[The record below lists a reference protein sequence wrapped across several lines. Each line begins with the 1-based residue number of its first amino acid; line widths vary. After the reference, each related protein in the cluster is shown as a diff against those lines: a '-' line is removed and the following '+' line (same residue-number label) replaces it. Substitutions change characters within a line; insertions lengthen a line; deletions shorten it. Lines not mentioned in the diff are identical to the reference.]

1 MKKIICLLTVS
12 ILIFSLCGVV
22 AFAEGEAEIPT
33 NLVNPTSLA
42 ILQNDDQKQLF
53 VADNITGNASV
64 LHLFDADTATWQK
77 SVELVGNVNKIAV
90 YGDTMY
96 IIQKDGYRVIE
107 DLNNIEVGEF
117 VPFTSIVDV
126 AVVGDVVYALQN
138 GIDGSLGHFGDLFD
152 FSLPGDAGSSVVKG
166 FAVVGGTLYILEDAT
181 LRLLGNWGPTTN
193 GGLTNCNF
201 AGVFA
206 CGDNLALHNAN
217 DVVFLSAQ
225 NSTSLQYTSSQSQIV
240 SVCADSDGS
249 LYVLRKDNT
258 IKKVVLD
265 ETYSELANWEI
276 GDDTYSGTIPTGEW
290 TSYTLCKAKN
300 YPATIVYKTTDGD
313 TSIQQLTTL
322 SPSEAFIVLNYDN
335 ADENFYYVFYGNKF
349 GWIRK
354 SALTLEEDPYIL
366 VLNTNVSTDA
376 TVSGNLL
383 NENTF
388 IYSLPIQ
395 DQRYETATSTT
406 YPRGEK
412 VVLLQSFFNFWYLV
426 QFEDGT
432 QGFVAMSSVGA
443 LKVESD
449 LTVVLARK
457 KVNSSLSGE
466 YFAYADWKNQIPLT
480 DANGN
485 SIVLQTGQVVKILA
499 EYDGYCL
506 VQFEDNQTF
515 AYVQSDV
522 LIGLQA
528 LNTNTIL
535 GLVLVGV
542 AIVIGVVVFII
553 LKDKQKKQLEIE

>member
-1 MKKIICLLTVS
+1 M
-12 ILIFSLCGVV
+12 
-22 AFAEGEAEIPT
+22 
-33 NLVNPTSLA
+33 
-42 ILQNDDQKQLF
+42 
-53 VADNITGNASV
+53 
-64 LHLFDADTATWQK
+64 
-77 SVELVGNVNKIAV
+77 
-90 YGDTMY
+90 
-96 IIQKDGYRVIE
+96 
-107 DLNNIEVGEF
+107 
-117 VPFTSIVDV
+117 
-126 AVVGDVVYALQN
+126 
-138 GIDGSLGHFGDLFD
+138 
-152 FSLPGDAGSSVVKG
+152 
-166 FAVVGGTLYILEDAT
+166 EDAT

-553 LKDKQKKQLEIE
+553 LKDKQKKQLELE